1 MSDTRILNY
10 VDARTGK
17 DCQIN
22 VPKDAAWLMVQ
33 TLHIA
38 GINVPKDAAW
48 LMVQTLHIAGVEAY
62 IEFTEDDLVTVK

>member
-38 GINVPKDAAW
+38 G
-48 LMVQTLHIAGVEAY
+48 VEAY